1 MKRPP
6 IFIDYLKTAIPSK
19 AINRLNTI
27 PIEISM
33 SLSIEIKKI
42 NPKIDMETKKT
53 HKSQINPLPKRNI
66 GGTTIPAFKLYCRAF
81 PPC

>member
-1 MKRPP
+1 MKTIEYYRKKQRRDQVMKRPP

-42 NPKIDMETKKT
+42 NPKIDMETKK
-53 HKSQINPLPKRNI
+53 NP
-66 GGTTIPAFKLYCRAF
+66 
-81 PPC
+81 